1 MTLAEKITILH
12 NKINT
17 YKAQYNLDR
26 ERSKTSTFSSG
37 NLDKFEYL
45 TDQDLPPNPGVIE

>member
-1 MTLAEKITILH
+1 MTLAEKITTLH